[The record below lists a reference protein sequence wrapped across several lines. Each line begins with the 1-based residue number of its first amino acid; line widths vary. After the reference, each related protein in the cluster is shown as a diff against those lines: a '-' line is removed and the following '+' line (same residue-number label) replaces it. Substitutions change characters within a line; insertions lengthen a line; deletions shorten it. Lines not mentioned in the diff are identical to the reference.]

1 LKPSNEIVKLD
12 LTPKLKEEFESF
24 DAFWRHD
31 TKRLSGITGVKD
43 LKKFLFHVNKQTL
56 ENPNLKL
63 TSLKIRPKKDKFLDT
78 IIFGVIIPKTRAID
92 KCY

>member
-43 LKKFLFHVNKQTL
+43 L
-56 ENPNLKL
+56 
-63 TSLKIRPKKDKFLDT
+63 
-78 IIFGVIIPKTRAID
+78 
-92 KCY
+92 